1 MQIRKTNFNLAG
13 CGGNS
18 ESGSAAQDTAG
29 SIEAAAEDAGGSGF
43 HLGLRRNVCNGGGIS
58 DSDFD
63 HLLHFPEAAGRRNR
77 NLGIERIIR
86 MCGERRNIYG
96 KDMEDRIER
105 LCG

>member
-1 MQIRKTNFNLAG
+1 MQIRKTNFNQAG
-13 CGGNS
+13 CSENS

-58 DSDFD
+58 DSDSD

-96 KDMEDRIER
+96 KDMENKFEWF
-105 LCG
+105 CG

>member
-77 NLGIERIIR
+77 NLGTERIIR
-86 MCGERRNIYG
+86 SCGERGNIYG